1 MVTLSGM
8 YYASLL
14 NENANARGALGRE
27 KLESYKANLVA
38 ADANL
43 RVDR

>member
-1 MVTLSGM
+1 M

-14 NENANARGALGRE
+14 KEDANTRGALGRE

-38 ADANL
+38 ADASL
-43 RVDR
+43 WVDR